1 VKMQKLEN
9 ERITTKPKLK
19 ATKRV
24 KFLRG
29 KWWKN
34 DIKQKT
40 LNFKKKLN
48 HNI

>member
-9 ERITTKPKLK
+9 ERTTAKPKLK

-24 KFLRG
+24 KLLRG

-34 DIKQKT
+34 DIKTK
-40 LNFKKKLN
+40 NPKL
-48 HNI
+48 